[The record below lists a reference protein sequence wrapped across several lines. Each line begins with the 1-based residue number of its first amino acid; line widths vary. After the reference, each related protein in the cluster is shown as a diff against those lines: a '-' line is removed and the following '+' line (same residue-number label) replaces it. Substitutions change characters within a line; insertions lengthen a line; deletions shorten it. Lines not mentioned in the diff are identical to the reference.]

1 MTTPLFLLRCVQ
13 IGLSLRDLD
22 LLTIGMVN
30 DMYAES
36 RNDSYHNSH
45 NSGAFVFPVLVQQSV
60 VLGLYFNDFFCFFFL
75 RPIDAVFAR
84 NRPAICNPN
93 GVRSVRAKPPVFG
106 QVELLSFAGLVTD
119 GVSIMEFRAVAVV
132 VM

>member
-36 RNDSYHNSH
+36 RNDSYDYREV
-45 NSGAFVFPVLVQQSV
+45 ATQSDYD
-60 VLGLYFNDFFCFFFL
+60 LF
-75 RPIDAVFAR
+75 
-84 NRPAICNPN
+84 
-93 GVRSVRAKPPVFG
+93 
-106 QVELLSFAGLVTD
+106 
-119 GVSIMEFRAVAVV
+119 
-132 VM
+132 